1 MRNIV
6 LWGAVVVILLSGC
19 TAQKRVTQPNLNT
32 PNEFGMGM
40 EQDSLSIA
48 DMSWMELLGDPI
60 LNDLIEQTLQHNK
73 DILIASA
80 RITEFERK
88 HRITRSGQ
96 FPTVGMEGYLDH
108 ETTTTTD
115 GSTKIEDELS
125 LTANLS
131 WELDLFGRLRWAN
144 RGALYDYLQT
154 EEARR
159 ALEMTLIAE
168 VATSYFELLAL
179 DTELSIVENT
189 LSTRRE
195 NVGKAKLR
203 FEGGLTSEIPY
214 QQAQVEL
221 ARTASLLPDLQL
233 KIRIKE
239 NEIAYLAGRYPSSV
253 ERAMREPEAISEDM
267 LKLGLP
273 SELIARR
280 PDIREAELAYKSAS
294 AKVGVEWANRFPRFT
309 FGLEGGFEFAQFDGF
324 FTAPWSYAV
333 ANMTTPLFSFGRRKA
348 QYEAAIAACEAK
360 CYAYEK
366 RVLVAFHEVSNAVEA
381 YRAAMENTRLMEHLK
396 NSSRKYVDLALVQY
410 LNGQINYIDVLD
422 AQRSYFNAEI
432 DHSDAIRD
440 QYLALINLYKA
451 LGGGWN

>member
-6 LWGAVVVILLSGC
+6 LWCAVVVLLLPSC
-19 TAQKRVTQPNLNT
+19 TAQKRVAQPELNT
-32 PNEFGMGM
+32 PKYLIEGI
-40 EQDSLSIA
+40 EQDSISIA
-48 DMSWMELLGDPI
+48 DKSWVELFDDPI
-60 LNDLIEQTLQHNK
+60 LEGLIERTLQYNK
-73 DILIASA
+73 DVLIASA
-80 RITEFERK
+80 RIEEFERR
-88 HRITRSGQ
+88 HRVARTGQ
-96 FPTVGMEGYLDH
+96 FPAVGVEGYIDH
-108 ETTTTTD
+108 ETTTTAD
-115 GSTKIEDELS
+115 GSLKVEDELS
-125 LTANLS
+125 LTANMA
-131 WELDLFGRLRWAN
+131 WEFDLFGRLRWTN
-144 RGALYDYLQT
+144 RAALYDYLQT

-159 ALEMTLIAE
+159 ALQMTLIAE

-179 DTELSIVENT
+179 DTELAIVQNT

-221 ARTASLLPDLQL
+221 ARTASLLPDLKL
-233 KIRIKE
+233 KIRVKE
-239 NEIAYLAGRYPSSV
+239 NEIAYLAGSYPSYI
-253 ERAMREPEAISEDM
+253 ERANQLPEAITEDM
-267 LKLGLP
+267 LSVGIA

-280 PDIREAELAYKSAS
+280 PDIREAELAYKSAA

-309 FGLEGGFEFAQFDGF
+309 IGLEGGFEFTTFEGF
-324 FTAPWSYAV
+324 FTAPWSYSV
-333 ANMTTPLFSFGRRKA
+333 ANLASPLFSFGRRKA

-366 RVLVAFHEVSNAVEA
+366 RVLTAFHEVSNAVEE
-381 YRAAMENTRLMEHLK
+381 YRAAVENTRLMEHLK
-396 NSSRKYVDLALVQY
+396 SSSRKYVDLALVQY

-440 QYLALINLYKA
+440 QYLALIKLYKA
-451 LGGGWN
+451 LGGGWR

>member
-6 LWGAVVVILLSGC
+6 LWCAVVVLMLPAC
-19 TAQKRVTQPNLNT
+19 TAQKRVMQPALNT
-32 PNEFGMGM
+32 PETLAVGIEQEGM
-40 EQDSLSIA
+40 SIA
-48 DMSWMELLGDPI
+48 DKSWVELFGDPI
-60 LNDLIEQTLQHNK
+60 LVELIERTLQYNK
-73 DILIASA
+73 DMLIASA
-80 RITEFERK
+80 RIEEFERR
-88 HRITRSGQ
+88 HRVARTGQ
-96 FPTVGMEGYLDH
+96 FPTVGAEGYIDH
-108 ETTTTTD
+108 ETTTKAGGVTQ
-115 GSTKIEDELS
+115 IEDEVS
-125 LTANLS
+125 LTATLS

-144 RGALYDYLQT
+144 RGAMYDYLQT

-159 ALEMTLIAE
+159 ALQMTLIAE
-168 VATSYFELLAL
+168 VATSYFELIAL
-179 DTELSIVENT
+179 DTELAIVQNT

-221 ARTASLLPDLQL
+221 ARTASLLPDLKL
-233 KIRIKE
+233 KIRVKE
-239 NEIAYLAGRYPSSV
+239 NEIAYLAGSYPSYV
-253 ERAMREPEAISEDM
+253 ERAKQHTEAIADDM
-267 LKLGLP
+267 LSVGLP

-280 PDIREAELAYKSAS
+280 PDIREAELAYKSAA

-309 FGLEGGFEFAQFDGF
+309 ICLEGGFEYATFDGF

-333 ANMTTPLFSFGRRKA
+333 ANMASPIFSFGRRKA

-366 RVLVAFHEVSNAVEA
+366 RVLIAFHEVSDAVEA
-381 YRAAMENTRLMEHLK
+381 YRAAVENTRLMDHLK
-396 NSSRKYVDLALVQY
+396 SSSRKYVDLALVQY

-440 QYLALINLYKA
+440 QYLALIKLYKA
-451 LGGGWN
+451 LGGGWR

>member
-6 LWGAVVVILLSGC
+6 LWCAVVVLLLPSC
-19 TAQKRVTQPNLNT
+19 TAQKRVAQPELNT
-32 PNEFGMGM
+32 PKYLIEGI
-40 EQDSLSIA
+40 EQGSISIA
-48 DMSWMELLGDPI
+48 DKSWVELFDDPI
-60 LNDLIEQTLQHNK
+60 LEGLIERTLQYNK
-73 DILIASA
+73 DVLIASA
-80 RITEFERK
+80 RIEEFERR
-88 HRITRSGQ
+88 HRVARTGQ
-96 FPTVGMEGYLDH
+96 FPAVGVEGYIDH
-108 ETTTTTD
+108 ETTTTAD
-115 GSTKIEDELS
+115 GSVKVEDELS
-125 LTANLS
+125 LTANMA
-131 WELDLFGRLRWAN
+131 WEFDLFGRLRWTN
-144 RGALYDYLQT
+144 RAALYDYLQT

-159 ALEMTLIAE
+159 ALQLTLISE

-179 DTELSIVENT
+179 DTELAIVQNT

-221 ARTASLLPDLQL
+221 ARTASLLPDLKL
-233 KIRIKE
+233 KIRVKE
-239 NEIAYLAGRYPSSV
+239 NEIAYLAGSYPSYI
-253 ERAMREPEAISEDM
+253 ERAKQLPEAITEDM
-267 LKLGLP
+267 LSVGIA

-280 PDIREAELAYKSAS
+280 PDIREAELAYKSAA

-309 FGLEGGFEFAQFDGF
+309 IGLEGGFEFATFEGF
-324 FTAPWSYAV
+324 FTAPWSYSV
-333 ANMTTPLFSFGRRKA
+333 ANLASPLFAFGKRKA

-366 RVLVAFHEVSNAVEA
+366 RVLVAFHEVSNAVEE
-381 YRAAMENTRLMEHLK
+381 YRAAVENTRLMEHLK
-396 NSSRKYVDLALVQY
+396 SSSRKYVDLALVQY

-440 QYLALINLYKA
+440 QYLALIKLYKA
-451 LGGGWN
+451 LGGGWR